1 MACGSLILDQK
12 PSRTVA
18 TISPMMRVVVDSTPD
33 LQKDLNLDDAYDE
46 LFYTAIMPRILHPTR
61 SK

>member
-18 TISPMMRVVVDSTPD
+18 SSSPMMRVVDSTQERD
-33 LQKDLNLDDAYDE
+33 LEKDLNLDDAYDE
-46 LFYTAIMPRILHPTR
+46 LFYTAIMPIA
-61 SK
+61 